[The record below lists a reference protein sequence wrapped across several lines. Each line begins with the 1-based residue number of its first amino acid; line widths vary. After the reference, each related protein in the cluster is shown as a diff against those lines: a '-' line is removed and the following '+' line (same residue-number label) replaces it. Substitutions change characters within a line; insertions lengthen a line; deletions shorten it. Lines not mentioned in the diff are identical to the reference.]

1 MNASAYKLR
10 NQPVVIPSSGLPA
23 PIISYIEVERLWQLE
38 EAYSYNHA
46 GHRITVPATFRF
58 DLASVPR
65 LFWFLIAPFE
75 LSIAA
80 PLIHDF
86 LYAYRGQPPNGSI
99 IPPKTYT
106 RKETDRIFR
115 EIMEKEDVAGW
126 RRIAAYWA
134 VRWFGWIPWFF

>member
-86 LYAYRGQPPNGSI
+86 LYEHKGDPPTGSMM
-99 IPPKTYT
+99 PPKIYS
-106 RKETDRIFR
+106 RKEADRVFR
-115 EIMEKEDVAGW
+115 DIMEKEAVAGW
-126 RRIAAYWA
+126 RRLPAYWA
-134 VRWFGWIPWFF
+134 VRWFGWPAWIF